1 MDARSDQTR
10 MIFRNTNANA
20 GRTISVTPANSTNQH
35 LCYGRIILNHEV
47 NSVRFATSEK
57 ETGFIV
63 LSGYAKVSVDGQE
76 FELGQYD
83 GLYGPRDSGIGIS
96 TAGRRASR
104 EFGAGGA
111 RQRTGAGVE

>member
-47 NSVRFATSEK
+47 NSVRFATGEK

-63 LSGYAKVSVDGQE
+63 LSGTAKVSVDGQE
-76 FELGQYD
+76 YALVQYD
-83 GLYGPRDSGIGIS
+83 GLYVPRDSAVEVS
-96 TAGRRASR
+96 TAGSVDIA
-104 EFGAGGA
+104 EFAA
-111 RQRTGAGVE
+111 EVTQRYP